1 MKALLQRV
9 ERARVLVDD
18 EVVGSISRGLLVF
31 LGVAKADTEGDLD
44 ALARKIPALRI
55 FEDEAGKM
63 NLSVGDVRGEILVV
77 SQFTL
82 CGNCTKGRRPSFEDA
97 MEPVEAAGM
106 VQEFVRRLRRDG
118 ASVQTGRFAADMKV
132 ELCNDGPVTFILDSR
147 DRR

>member
-9 ERARVLVDD
+9 DWARVLVDD
-18 EVVGSISRGLLVF
+18 AVVGSICKGLLVF
-31 LGVAKADTEGDLD
+31 LGVSKTDTEGDLD
-44 ALARKIPALRI
+44 VLVRKIPTLRM
-55 FEDEAGKM
+55 FEDDAGKM
-63 NLSVGDVRGEILVV
+63 NLSVSDVRGEILVV

-97 MEPVEAAGM
+97 MESVEAARM
-106 VQEFVRRLRRDG
+106 VREFVHRLRQTG

-132 ELCNDGPVTFILDSR
+132 ELRNNGPVTFMLDSR